1 MKAPLF
7 ELQTIDGETYQLE
20 QDLGKVVMLTFWASW
35 CPDCGRDL
43 PKKEQFYQ
51 SVPKDQVKMLTIN
64 VVGRERNVQEGLNYA
79 EKFLTQP
86 TLLDDGRKTYD
97 QYECE
102 GVPTTIIIDQNG
114 EIAHHFG
121 DKAVM
126 MDIIKAVGEII

>member
-7 ELQTIDGETYQLE
+7 ELPTIDGQTYQLE
-20 QDLGKVVMLTFWASW
+20 QDIGKVIMLTFWASW

-64 VVGRERNVQEGLNYA
+64 VLGRERNKQEGLNYA

-86 TLLDDGRKTYD
+86 TLLDDGRRVYE

-114 EIAHHFG
+114 EIAHRFG
-121 DKAVM
+121 DKAEM
-126 MDIIKAVGEII
+126 MDIIKAVGEQL

>member
-7 ELQTIDGETYQLE
+7 ELQTIDGENYKLE
-20 QDLGKVVMLTFWASW
+20 QDLGNVIMLTFWASW

-51 SVPKDQVKMLTIN
+51 SIPKDQVKMLTID
-64 VVGRERNVQEGLNYA
+64 VVGRERNVQEGMNYA
-79 EKFLTQP
+79 RKFLTQP

-97 QYECE
+97 QYECD

-114 EIAHHFG
+114 EIAYHFG
-121 DKAVM
+121 DKAEM
-126 MDIIKAVGEII
+126 MEIIKAVGELF